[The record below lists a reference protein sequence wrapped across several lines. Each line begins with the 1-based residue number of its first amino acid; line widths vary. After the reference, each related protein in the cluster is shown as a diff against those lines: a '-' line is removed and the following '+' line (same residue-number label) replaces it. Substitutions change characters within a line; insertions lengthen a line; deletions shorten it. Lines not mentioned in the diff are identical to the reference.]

1 MIPLTRATGL
11 LGISQAAAATR
22 DAIDVVLRLRSVQT
36 GASALALR
44 SAEQGARASA
54 LLETASESLADD
66 DPVLA
71 GALRAT
77 HAASELATLWPTAP
91 LQVLARLHLLAA
103 VDVAVPDDLGRP
115 TDATSARRL
124 QSMVA
129 EIARSAGP
137 GSSVPSVVV
146 AAIVHAEVASA
157 FQPLGGVVGRAAER
171 AVLASTGVDRTS
183 VLVPEQGHL
192 DEAEGY
198 LTDRARLLTGTDVA
212 VATWS
217 SGAAAPTRREPR
229 SPRRWWGQLDRR
241 DTRYQVRAPAATA
254 APAPAAI
261 ATVRESS
268 RSRMARRRSATGWLN
283 TSTGQPRAAASRRRA
298 RSGLTASGA
307 RPRRASAG
315 R

>member
-44 SAEQGARASA
+44 SAEHGARASA
-54 LLETASESLADD
+54 LLETSSESLADD

-77 HAASELATLWPTAP
+77 HAAAELATLWPTAP

-103 VDVAVPDDLGRP
+103 ADVAEPDDLGRP

-129 EIARSAGP
+129 EIGRSPAP
-137 GSSVPSVVV
+137 GRRCRPWSWPPSCTRRLRRRSSPSAESSGAPPNVPCS
-146 AAIVHAEVASA
+146 
-157 FQPLGGVVGRAAER
+157 
-171 AVLASTGVDRTS
+171 ASTGVDRTG

-192 DEAEGY
+192 NEAEGY

-212 VATWS
+212 VATWVERCCRAYTA
-217 SGAAAPTRREPR
+217 GAE
-229 SPRRWWGQLDRR
+229 
-241 DTRYQVRAPAATA
+241 VTA
-254 APAPAAI
+254 QM
-261 ATVRESS
+261 VGS
-268 RSRMARRRSATGWLN
+268 
-283 TSTGQPRAAASRRRA
+283 
-298 RSGLTASGA
+298 A
-307 RPRRASAG
+307 RPS
-315 R
+315 